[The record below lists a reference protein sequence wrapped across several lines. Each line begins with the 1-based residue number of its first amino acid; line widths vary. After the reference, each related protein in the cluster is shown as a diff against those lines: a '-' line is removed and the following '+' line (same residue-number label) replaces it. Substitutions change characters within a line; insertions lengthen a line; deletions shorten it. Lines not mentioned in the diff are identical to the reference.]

1 MSAQS
6 SGGSD
11 GRWEDGDA
19 ELGEESR
26 GARAAISMS
35 ASVSGALV
43 RCVAALVLVL
53 GVLVLVLFCCAG

>member
-26 GARAAISMS
+26 RARS
-35 ASVSGALV
+35 ATSTSVSGVLA